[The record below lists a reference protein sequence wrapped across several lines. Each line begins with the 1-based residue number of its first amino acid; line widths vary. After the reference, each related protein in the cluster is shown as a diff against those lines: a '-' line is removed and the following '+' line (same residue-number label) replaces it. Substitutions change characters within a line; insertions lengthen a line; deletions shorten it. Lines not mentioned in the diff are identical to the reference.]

1 MIDVIFLFRHRCGSD
16 LASTAAL
23 PAPFWKTPV
32 LELFG
37 PPMKKSRGELCHPQP
52 RRGGQLGVEAG
63 DPQLRTSQMSAQDK
77 TSSES
82 TVESKMQGLHSGINR
97 NTGLCVCVCV
107 RSFLQHARLPG
118 LPEAPLPYQYQPH
131 SDLEALK
138 THRNSAKR
146 LQAP

>member
-97 NTGLCVCVCV
+97 NTGLCVCVCEIFPPTCTAP
-107 RSFLQHARLPG
+107 RFTGSSP
-118 LPEAPLPYQYQPH
+118 PLPVPTSLGPGGPQNPPKL
-131 SDLEALK
+131 S
-138 THRNSAKR
+138 
-146 LQAP
+146 